1 MAVIHIK
8 NIHNH
13 KIKAGFRNEPLP
25 PYFDG
30 YVDTLTGN
38 IVDPVSN
45 VDTFLQSVKDEVDA
59 KVGNIDNFISKGQLE
74 LDDSK
79 ASLIDVV
86 NSMTEAFNRNNEK
99 IMSYIFES
107 SQFGGKKEIEI
118 VNGSTITPETIKFIK
133 KIKIDVTYTPQRYCG
148 YMVSLKD
155 SSNAY
160 LNGLELNKRYHVVSM
175 VNNNGTEITDLDP
188 IVYEMLDSKTF
199 SVTLDFPWSERQN
212 IEFDDV
218 FGYKTY
224 LLIDKFDPEKRKIWI
239 SDIYAKDYKQE
250 NGGNSI
256 AYSHYKR
263 ILDDPNNSS
272 DPRVMR
278 PNDAITRKILTL
290 AMPKNHPDNLKDKF
304 NKCNGKTLY
313 GYYFSWYYYKG
324 IAIAPKYTITLMSE

>member
-13 KIKAGFRNEPLP
+13 KIKVGFRNELLP

-59 KVGNIDNFISKGQLE
+59 KVGNIDSFISKSQLE

-118 VNGSTITPETIKFIK
+118 LNDSTITPETIKFIK

-148 YMVSLKD
+148 YMVSMRN
-155 SSNAY
+155 SSNAFMY
-160 LNGLELNKRYHVVSM
+160 GLVQDKLYHVVSM
-175 VNNNGTEITDLDP
+175 ANESNAAKITDLDP
-188 IVYEMLDSKTF
+188 IVNEILDSKTF
-199 SVTLDFPWSERQN
+199 SVTLDFPWSEEKR

-218 FGYKTY
+218 FGYKPY
-224 LLIDKFDPEKRKIWI
+224 LQISKFDPEKRKIWI
-239 SDIYAKDYKQE
+239 PGIYAQDCP
-250 NGGNSI
+250 SI
-256 AYSHYKR
+256 SNPHFKC
-263 ILDDPNNSS
+263 ILDDPYNSS
-272 DPRVMR
+272 VGSQIGPEYSVMG
-278 PNDAITRKILTL
+278 KSLTL
-290 AMPKNHPDNLKDKF
+290 AMPKYQPDDLKDKF
-304 NKCNGKTLY
+304 NKFNGKSFHSYL
-313 GYYFSWYYYKG
+313 FVWRKIQG
-324 IAIAPKYTITLMSE
+324 IAIAPKCTITLMSE